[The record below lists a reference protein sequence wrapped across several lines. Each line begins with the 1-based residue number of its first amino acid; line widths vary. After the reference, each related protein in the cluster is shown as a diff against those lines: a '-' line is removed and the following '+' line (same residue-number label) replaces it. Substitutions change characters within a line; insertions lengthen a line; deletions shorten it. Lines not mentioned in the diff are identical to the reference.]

1 MKNLLIAIMFS
12 LLFTIPASAAELL
25 MIHNPAC
32 VFCQAFMRDVAPGY
46 NETKQGKAL
55 FLTVIDL
62 SVFENRKWLG
72 QELKAGNIKRIH
84 GTPTFIIYDDGKEI
98 GRVEGYGGKEWFYQ
112 KLDEAVKES
121 VQGK

>member
-32 VFCQAFMRDVAPGY
+32 VFCQAFMRDVAPEY
-46 NETKQGKAL
+46 SSTMPL
-55 FLTVIDL
+55 VIIDV
-62 SVFENRKWLG
+62 SIYENRKWLG

-121 VQGK
+121 VQRK